1 MTRYCMTILFP
12 LLLAAQPQPPFSRQY
27 LQAKPFD
34 AAENER
40 LLKLYEGLRVAD
52 VNDGLDIVGLPG
64 VMTMTPDILPM
75 WRDEKEF
82 RHRITGFAV
91 TLRIVP
97 AQARTPDFPGH
108 EEFAKWE
115 GRWYS
120 TLTPEEFAR
129 WLSPGAVLVIDA
141 QGTRDSGFCG
151 SNNALNWFSR
161 GMRGIVTSGGCRDS
175 DENILQRIPIY
186 QRQHTRGI
194 NPGRVQIESYNQP
207 VTVGSVLVMPG
218 DIIVADSDGVVVV
231 PRARAEAV
239 AAAARKILE
248 GDKKARRS
256 LYEKTG
262 RPLDHTVK

>member
-12 LLLAAQPQPPFSRQY
+12 LLLAAQPQPPFSRQC

-64 VMTMTPDILPM
+64 VMTMTPDILPL

>member
-1 MTRYCMTILFP
+1 MTRHCMTILFP

-64 VMTMTPDILPM
+64 VMTMTPDILPL

>member
-1 MTRYCMTILFP
+1 MARKLLTILFP
-12 LLLAAQPQPPFSRQY
+12 ALLWAQPQPPFTKQY
-27 LQAKPFD
+27 LPVEPFD

-40 LLKLYEGLRVAD
+40 LLKLYDGLRVAD
-52 VNDGLDIVGLPG
+52 VNDGLDIAGLANVMIMDPG
-64 VMTMTPDILPM
+64 ILPM

-97 AQARTPDFPGH
+97 AQARTPDFASH
-108 EEFAKWE
+108 EAFARWE
-115 GRWYS
+115 GEWYS
-120 TLTPEEFAR
+120 RKTPEEFAR

-141 QGTRDSGFCG
+141 QGTHDAGFCG

-186 QRQHTRGI
+186 QRQYTRGI
-194 NPGRVQIESYNQP
+194 NPGRVLVESYNQP
-207 VTVGSVLVMPG
+207 VTVGGVLVMPG
-218 DIIVADSDGVVVV
+218 DIVVADSDGVVVV
-231 PRARAEAV
+231 PRAKAEAV

-248 GDKKARRS
+248 SDKKARRS

>member
-1 MTRYCMTILFP
+1 MTRKLYLCILP
-12 LLLAAQPQPPFSRQY
+12 LVLAAQPQPPFTKQY
-27 LQAKPFD
+27 LPVKPFD
-34 AAENER
+34 QAENER

-52 VNDGLDIVGLPG
+52 VNDGLDIAGLANVMIMDPG
-64 VMTMTPDILPM
+64 ILPM

-82 RHRITGFAV
+82 RHRITGIAV
-91 TLRIVP
+91 TLRVVP
-97 AQARTPDFPGH
+97 AQARTPDFPSH

-115 GRWYS
+115 GQWYS
-120 TLTPEEFAR
+120 QKTPEEFAR
-129 WLSPGAVLVIDA
+129 WLSPGTVLVIDA

-151 SNNALNWFSR
+151 SNNALNWTSR

-186 QRQHTRGI
+186 QRQYTRGI
-194 NPGRVQIESYNQP
+194 NPGRVLIESYNQP
-207 VTVGSVLVMPG
+207 VSVGGVLVFPG
-218 DIIVADSDGVVVV
+218 DIIVADSDGVIVV
-231 PRARAEAV
+231 PRAQAEKV

>member
-1 MTRYCMTILFP
+1 MTRFLLTILLP
-12 LLLAAQPQPPFSRQY
+12 LVLAGQPMPPFSRQY
-27 LQAKPFD
+27 IEPKPFD

-40 LLKLYEGLRVAD
+40 LLKLFEGLRVAD
-52 VNDGLDIVGLPG
+52 VNDGLDIVGLPD
-64 VMTMTPDILPM
+64 VMTMSPDILPM
-75 WRDEKEF
+75 WRDEKDF

-97 AQARTPDFPGH
+97 AQARTPDFPSH

-120 TLTPEEFAR
+120 QLTPEEFAR

-151 SNNALNWFSR
+151 SNNALNWYSR

-194 NPGRVQIESYNQP
+194 NPGRVQIESYNRP

-231 PRARAEAV
+231 PRAKAEAV

-256 LYEKTG
+256 LYEKMG
-262 RPLDHTVK
+262 RPLDPTVK

>member
-12 LLLAAQPQPPFSRQY
+12 LLLAAQPQPLFSRQY

-64 VMTMTPDILPM
+64 VMTMTPDILPL